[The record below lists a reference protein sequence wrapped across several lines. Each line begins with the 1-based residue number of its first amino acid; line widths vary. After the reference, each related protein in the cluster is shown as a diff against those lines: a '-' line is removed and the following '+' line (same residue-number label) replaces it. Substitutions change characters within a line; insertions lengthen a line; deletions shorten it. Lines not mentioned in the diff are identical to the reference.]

1 MSLILNPAYKVTIP
15 DTKIDAFAT
24 QTGFAKD
31 PSRNKEAE
39 TISQQADYRGK
50 TFWRCGKSS
59 KQKFT
64 KQIFFIL
71 WSRKDYAFQKISL
84 RLLGDLVI
92 FVRQI
97 FALVICRNA
106 GHFSK
111 QTWVSRHKSSRRAV
125 PATFSKWAVGEVKGL
140 AQLTSAQGTQ
150 VRILFSWV

>member
-50 TFWRCGKSS
+50 TFWQCGKSS

-64 KQIFFIL
+64 KQKLFYPMKQERLCFPKDQFAFVWRFGEFLFGKFLL
-71 WSRKDYAFQKISL
+71 W
-84 RLLGDLVI
+84 
-92 FVRQI
+92 
-97 FALVICRNA
+97 
-106 GHFSK
+106 
-111 QTWVSRHKSSRRAV
+111 
-125 PATFSKWAVGEVKGL
+125 
-140 AQLTSAQGTQ
+140 
-150 VRILFSWV
+150 